1 MLRAAH
7 DLGRARR
14 PGRAGRGGGPR
25 ADVGLR
31 AGRPRA
37 TALPAGPADLAG
49 ALRRAGGGHRRAR
62 RVRLRGRGPP
72 VDAGHEGRTAGMR
85 WARERGAVIGIE
97 FTTFS
102 LIGRCE
108 RTGMPGIAIATSEMA
123 VGSRCIHVAPGVGAV
138 VTQASTNPRLGHL
151 GLNLLRAG
159 YSAPHVLEELAAN
172 DQFVER
178 RQLGCLDV
186 SGLAAARTG
195 SGNKAWAGHRVDQ
208 NVVVAANAVV
218 SAEVAD
224 AMFRAFQQSAD
235 LELWERL
242 LRSLEAGK
250 AAGGQPNGEVSG
262 GLFVVDREP
271 FAMVD
276 LRVDLHPE
284 PLAELRRLADA
295 YFPLVPYYNL
305 RPRDPNVPSAAE
317 WLATQRRR
325 GGG

>member
-1 MLRAAH
+1 M
-7 DLGRARR
+7 
-14 PGRAGRGGGPR
+14 
-25 ADVGLR
+25 
-31 AGRPRA
+31 
-37 TALPAGPADLAG
+37 T
-49 ALRRAGGGHRRAR
+49 
-62 RVRLRGRGPP
+62 
-72 VDAGHEGRTAGMR
+72 
-85 WARERGAVIGIE
+85 IGIE

-108 RTGMPGIAIATSEMA
+108 RTGMFGIAIATSEMA

-159 YSAPHVLEELAAN
+159 YSAPRALAEIAAS

-195 SGNKAWAGHRVDQ
+195 SENKPWAGHHVER
-208 NVVVAANAVV
+208 NVVVTANAVV
-218 SAEVAD
+218 GAGVAD
-224 AMFRAFQQSAD
+224 TMFRTFQAGGE
-235 LELWERL
+235 LPLWERL

-250 AAGGQPNGEVSG
+250 AAGGQPNGEVSSG
-262 GLFVVDREP
+262 IYVVDREP
-271 FAMVD
+271 YATVD

-284 PLAELRRLADA
+284 PVRELRRLADV

-305 RPRDPNVPSAAE
+305 RPRDPNLPSAAE
-317 WLATQRRR
+317 WLAAQRR
-325 GGG
+325 